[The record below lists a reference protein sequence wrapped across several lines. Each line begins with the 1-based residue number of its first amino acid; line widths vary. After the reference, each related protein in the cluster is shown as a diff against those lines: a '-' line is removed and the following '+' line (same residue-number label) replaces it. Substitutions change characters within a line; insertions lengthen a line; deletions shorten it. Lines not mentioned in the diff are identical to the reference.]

1 MIYFLTGQGGVYV
14 RNEDVIELLQHYR
27 HDLMNQVQI
36 MKGYLSMKKYDQ
48 VSHKLDE
55 LVEGFTEER
64 KLMNLNTPEF
74 NLWIIRFNMW
84 HKNIRLS
91 YNIYTDKPLKEL
103 DKQFV
108 SQCKQ
113 VVNSIE
119 MSILASELY
128 ELTIDLDE
136 NVKKIELIIT
146 IKGYFSDK
154 SDLIKNLNR
163 FGEQLETNDE
173 KICYRLLFPN
183 D

>member
-1 MIYFLTGQGGVYV
+1 MYV
-14 RNEDVIELLQHYR
+14 RNEDVIELLQYYR

-55 LVEGFTEER
+55 LVEGFTGER

-84 HKNIRLS
+84 HENIRIS
-91 YNIYTDKPLKEL
+91 YNIHTNKPLKEL

-119 MSILASELY
+119 MSILDSELY
-128 ELTIDLDE
+128 ELTIELDE

-146 IKGYFSDK
+146 IKGYFIDK
-154 SDLIKNLNR
+154 SDMINNLNKL
-163 FGEQLETNDE
+163 GEQLETNDE

>member
-1 MIYFLTGQGGVYV
+1 M
-14 RNEDVIELLQHYR
+14 RNEDVIELLQYYR

-55 LVEGFTEER
+55 LVEGFTGER

-84 HKNIRLS
+84 HENIRIS
-91 YNIYTDKPLKEL
+91 YNIHTNKPLKEL

-119 MSILASELY
+119 MSILDSELY

-146 IKGYFSDK
+146 IKGYFIDK
-154 SDLIKNLNR
+154 SDMINNLNKL
-163 FGEQLETNDE
+163 GEQLETNDE

>member
-1 MIYFLTGQGGVYV
+1 YNFSL
-14 RNEDVIELLQHYR
+14 
-27 HDLMNQVQI
+27 HDALPI
-36 MKGYLSMKKYDQ
+36 C
-48 VSHKLDE
+48 HKLDE

-146 IKGYFSDK
+146 IKGY
-154 SDLIKNLNR
+154 
-163 FGEQLETNDE
+163 
-173 KICYRLLFPN
+173 
-183 D
+183 